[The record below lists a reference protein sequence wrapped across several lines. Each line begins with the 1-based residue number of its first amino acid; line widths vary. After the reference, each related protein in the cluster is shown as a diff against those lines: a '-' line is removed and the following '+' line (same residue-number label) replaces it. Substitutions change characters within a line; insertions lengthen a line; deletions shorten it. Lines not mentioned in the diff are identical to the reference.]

1 MEPEVKPIQPPYR
14 TTKIGASILTIDGRV
29 IAHMA
34 GEGDERKA
42 TADFIVHA
50 CNSYQDLLDQIA
62 SLNAYID
69 TLERHTIVGYNTGE
83 KAINNATPH

>member
-1 MEPEVKPIQPPYR
+1 MEPEVKPIQPLCR

-50 CNSYQDLLDQIA
+50 C
-62 SLNAYID
+62 
-69 TLERHTIVGYNTGE
+69 T
-83 KAINNATPH
+83 AIKTCLTKLPA